1 MNKIMKGS
9 LYKDVGFVE
18 FLDVVLDLLEL
29 VLVVLFPAFRAGC
42 VHQPHMGVSLILLVD
57 LIPLLL

>member
-9 LYKDVGFVE
+9 LYKDVGLVE
-18 FLDVVLDLLEL
+18 FLDVVLYLLQL
-29 VLVVLFPAFRAGC
+29 VLVVLLPAFGAGC
-42 VHQPHMGVSLILLVD
+42 VHQPHMGVGLVFLVD